1 MFRGAEG
8 CSVEGRRAELISRD
22 SILLQSTGARGGV
35 ELRGDVSVDTVM
47 LPRGGA
53 GFQVYTH
60 LKNLKG

>member
-1 MFRGAEG
+1 M
-8 CSVEGRRAELISRD
+8 EGRRAELISRD

-53 GFQVYTH
+53 GFQVYTN
-60 LKNLKG
+60 LKNLNV